1 MKVIMTLHVKV
12 NPYNRQTIAA
22 YYIDDNSSQWFDINK
37 TCELP
42 IGHKYTLSM
51 VGYGIS
57 AVGGVDK
64 IKNYKLPDNYC
75 HLFASS
81 KPVQYNLGNSS
92 DLVKTAVNSGLFI
105 KSKATLDFIPNSK
118 NTFYWHR
125 ITIDLTTP
133 EKACE
138 IFAPYLDLSDCKS
151 FNDYKLAFNQN
162 GTTAEIAELEDGT
175 KNECLYCLY
184 VGDYFYSALLENR
197 QFYNN
202 IVIKADN
209 TTLRFADGKT
219 LKNNSISMPIL
230 DFVPFNVVPNNPNNC
245 DLIVSVNDNP
255 LQVTKIGNVYPVY
268 SFYNENIENVSTLC
282 VTDNVH
288 EETPT
293 PNPPKPEPQPEPQ
306 PPTPPKPKPQPPTK
320 DNSLYPK
327 TYEITEA
334 MLKELN
340 KFKAT
345 RLIAMEGGKE
355 GQADFESYTPSDLF
369 DSVTNVVKVY
379 GDIPTDG
386 TEELKFVLKGYYAK
400 TEMYA
405 KIVTQR
411 FITIDCGI
419 LHIPNDTTIE
429 KINIHLPFIGFE
441 KLNNTLIGKT
451 IKVQFTF
458 NTLNGKGLYTLM
470 LNDIPI
476 QTYAT
481 INGYKMP
488 LRQNQQQTFTDEN
501 LNIVGNREVYITLE
515 HKPKLVTGISANRAE
530 ISELNNLLERGVLL

>member
-12 NPYNRQTIAA
+12 KPYNRQTIAA
-22 YYIDDNSSQWFDINK
+22 YYIDDNSTQWFNLQ
-37 TCELP
+37 TTTELP

-51 VGYGIS
+51 VGYGID
-57 AVGGVDK
+57 AVGGISK
-64 IKNYKLPDNYC
+64 IHNYKLPDNYC

-81 KPVQYNLGNSS
+81 KPCDYNLGDSN
-92 DLVKTAVNSGLFI
+92 LVKTAVNSGLFI
-105 KSKATLDFIPNSK
+105 KSKTTLEFIPNSK

-138 IFAPYLDLSDCKS
+138 IFAPYLDLSGCKT

-175 KNECLYCLY
+175 RNECLYYLY
-184 VGDYFYSALLENR
+184 VGDGFYSDLLENR

-202 IVIKADN
+202 INIKADN
-209 TTLRFADGKT
+209 TTLQFADGKI
-219 LKNNSISMPIL
+219 LKNNSVSFPIL
-230 DFVPFNVVPNNPNNC
+230 DFVPFNVVPNNANNC
-245 DLIVSVNDNP
+245 DLVVSVNDAP
-255 LQVTKIGNVYPVY
+255 MQVTKIAGVYPVY
-268 SFYNENIENVSTLC
+268 AFFNENIENVHSLC

-288 EETPT
+288 EST
-293 PNPPKPEPQPEPQ
+293 PPKPEPQPQPEPQ
-306 PPTPPKPKPQPPTK
+306 PPTPKPPTPKPEPPSK
-320 DNSLYPK
+320 DSQLYPK
-327 TYEITEA
+327 TYEITEE

-355 GQADFESYTPSDLF
+355 EQADFNSYTPSDLF

-386 TEELKFVLKGYYAK
+386 TEELKFVLKNYYAK

-411 FITIDCGI
+411 FITVDCGI

-515 HKPKLVTGISANRAE
+515 HKPKLITGISANRAE
-530 ISELNNLLERGVLL
+530 ISELNNLLERGVIL